1 MNRFFRLTSAALLT
15 FFIAFD
21 VLAAPPPTINY
32 QGYLTNAG
40 NVAVNSGAS
49 MTFRLYTAASGG
61 TALWTETQPSVVVS
75 NGNFNAVLGI
85 ATPIPLPFD
94 VPYWLSVAVNADAEM
109 SPRQPLTSSPYAFRA
124 ASLDAAATVNGAQ
137 ITGTIT
143 TVQLA
148 DGAVTAA
155 KLASSGCTN
164 GQVLQ
169 YNGVAWV
176 CATATGPTGP
186 IGPSGP
192 VGASGSQ
199 GPIGVTGATG
209 ANGPTGA
216 TGATGASGATG
227 ATGSQGPIGVTG
239 ATGANGPTGA
249 TGITGATGASGATG
263 AMGGIGPAGPTGPS
277 GTSSWIDAPGQV
289 TTSVNVGIG
298 VASPTVALHIGGSVI
313 LAGKTMQTADS
324 VTNTVL
330 GIGAAA
336 ATTSGADNTAIGT
349 QALTSNTSGSSNTA
363 FGRTAL
369 FSTTTGSFN
378 TASGRSALL
387 SNNTGKGNTASGS
400 SALVSNTTGNDNT
413 ASGLNVLFSN
423 TVGSFNV
430 ATGGSALTANTTGNS
445 NTAIGNAALES
456 NSTGN
461 VNIAIGAGA
470 GSNLTVG
477 NTNIMIGN
485 PGVAGESGIIRI
497 GSAQTKAFM
506 AGIRGNTT
514 GATDAITVVI
524 DSNGEL
530 GTVSSSRS
538 AKDDIAD
545 MNDASAMLSQLR
557 PVTFRYKA
565 HGSGRSVDARPLQYG
580 LIAEEV
586 NEVAPELVARNAQG
600 EIETVFY
607 QHLTPMLL
615 NEFQK
620 QQARINAL
628 ERELANIRALLIAN
642 LAKSSTGEAFQP

>member
-1 MNRFFRLTSAALLT
+1 MNRFFRLSSAALLT
-15 FFIAFD
+15 FVIAFD
-21 VLAAPPPTINY
+21 VLASPPPTINY

-216 TGATGASGATG
+216 TG
-227 ATGSQGPIGVTG
+227 
-239 ATGANGPTGA
+239 
-249 TGITGATGASGATG
+249 ITGATGASGATG
-263 AMGGIGPAGPTGPS
+263 AMGAIGPAGPTGPS
-277 GTSSWIDAPGQV
+277 GTSSWIDAPGQL

-313 LAGKTMQTADS
+313 VAGKTMQTADS

-363 FGRTAL
+363 FGRAAL

-586 NEVAPELVARNAQG
+586 NDVAPELVARNAQG

-642 LAKSSTGEAFQP
+642 LAKSSTGAAPAINGLQGPPTLVFGRAHTTLDNGDTLTVRQFYIIL

>member
-1 MNRFFRLTSAALLT
+1 MNRFFRLSSAALLT
-15 FFIAFD
+15 FVIAFD
-21 VLAAPPPTINY
+21 VLASPPPTINY

-61 TALWTETQPSVVVS
+61 TALWTETQPSVAVS
-75 NGNFNAVLGI
+75 NGNFNAVLGVT
-85 ATPIPLPFD
+85 TPIPLPFD
-94 VPYWLSVAVNADAEM
+94 
-109 SPRQPLTSSPYAFRA
+109 
-124 ASLDAAATVNGAQ
+124 
-137 ITGTIT
+137 
-143 TVQLA
+143 
-148 DGAVTAA
+148 
-155 KLASSGCTN
+155 
-164 GQVLQ
+164 
-169 YNGVAWV
+169 
-176 CATATGPTGP
+176 
-186 IGPSGP
+186 
-192 VGASGSQ
+192 
-199 GPIGVTGATG
+199 
-209 ANGPTGA
+209 
-216 TGATGASGATG
+216 
-227 ATGSQGPIGVTG
+227 
-239 ATGANGPTGA
+239 
-249 TGITGATGASGATG
+249 
-263 AMGGIGPAGPTGPS
+263 
-277 GTSSWIDAPGQV
+277 APGQL

-313 LAGKTMQTADS
+313 VAGKTMQTADS

-363 FGRTAL
+363 FGRAAL

-378 TASGRSALL
+378 TATGRSALL

-430 ATGGSALTANTTGNS
+430 AAGGSALTANTTGNS

-545 MNDASAMLSQLR
+545 MNDASAKLSQLR
-557 PVTFRYKA
+557 PVTFRYNA

-615 NEFQK
+615 NEFQI

-642 LAKSSTGEAFQP
+642 LAKSSTGAAPAINGLQGPPTLVFGRAHTTLDNGDTLTVRQFYIIL